1 MAKLKLSPPWDTY
14 YQELNAMFKN
24 DPTVHVVMDD
34 DACEVKLYVDSGD
47 KAEALQVLLPES
59 VKFGNVTLKVTVVPA
74 NAPSQAR
81 YVCNTDSD
89 QYIENMFRAAFEGN
103 PALYDVVTVRGV
115 FGFSACYVIFKKEV
129 VQYFNDNL
137 SDINGLCS
145 TLYENIAR
153 DIFKP
158 DLGAFYCTS
167 ANNSENLNYAFSW

>member
-24 DPTVHVVMDD
+24 DTSVNVVMDD

-47 KAEALQVLLPES
+47 KAEALRQLLPET
-59 VKFGNVTLKVTVVPA
+59 KEFGGVTLKVTVVPA
-74 NAPSQAR
+74 NAPLQTR
-81 YVCNTDSD
+81 YVYNKDFD
-89 QYIENMFRAAFEGN
+89 EYMERMFLKAFEDN
-103 PALYDVVTVRGV
+103 SALDDVVTVCGV

-129 VQYFNDNL
+129 VQYYNDNM

-167 ANNSENLNYAFSW
+167 ANKDQSLNYAFSW

>member
-24 DPTVHVVMDD
+24 DPEVHVVMDD
-34 DACEVKLYVDSGD
+34 DEYSVKLYVESAD
-47 KAEALQVLLPES
+47 KAAALQELLPEE
-59 VKFGNVTLKVTVVPA
+59 VQFGNVTLKVTVVPA
-74 NAPSQAR
+74 NTQNERLLTHNKNHPG
-81 YVCNTDSD
+81 YT
-89 QYIENMFRAAFEGN
+89 ELMFRTAFDRN
-103 PALYDVVTVRGV
+103 PALSDVVTVQGI

-129 VQYFNDNL
+129 VQYYNDNM

-167 ANNSENLNYAFSW
+167 ADKDESLSPALSW